1 MTGTVRIARCSRT
14 RTGTITGMSTAGVQS
29 AIETQRHWSAVAG
42 KVKQRIRRGRRVT
55 LGLGVAGTVLVTA
68 AGQVE
73 GSAGRVLAALATAA
87 LASAPIVAGSFVS
100 PNHTKTWTQ
109 LRSVSEGLK
118 AEIYTYLAG
127 VDPYQGPQDER
138 DRRLLERSEAIQQAA
153 DILPPAA
160 PISGTSSSSRPW
172 PEIDSLDSYVTH
184 RVDDQ
189 IDYYEP
195 QAAVAER
202 RTARFQWA
210 GLVASLAAA
219 VLSAV
224 EAATGSATI
233 TAWAPAITMV
243 GASVGSFAAASRY
256 EDNARA
262 YKQTAHRLRFLRD
275 QWQLSAPANASS
287 AERAR
292 RDMAFVAGCEEAIAV
307 ENQAWMA
314 RWNADI
320 PATPASPAG
329 QPA

>member
-1 MTGTVRIARCSRT
+1 M
-14 RTGTITGMSTAGVQS
+14 
-29 AIETQRHWSAVAG
+29 
-42 KVKQRIRRGRRVT
+42 
-55 LGLGVAGTVLVTA
+55 
-68 AGQVE
+68 
-73 GSAGRVLAALATAA
+73 
-87 LASAPIVAGSFVS
+87 
-100 PNHTKTWTQ
+100 
-109 LRSVSEGLK
+109 
-118 AEIYTYLAG
+118 
-127 VDPYQGPQDER
+127 
-138 DRRLLERSEAIQQAA
+138 
-153 DILPPAA
+153 
-160 PISGTSSSSRPW
+160 
-172 PEIDSLDSYVTH
+172 TH

-320 PATPASPAG
+320 PATPASPGG